1 MQQLFFQGCSF
12 YQVITYYSCVVQ
24 FVSNWFINICGSLR
38 AWEII
43 KHSLMYRTSE
53 VVCVSAFIIKMCRKI
68 SNIRCAKSQNFNVS
82 RLGLQLSSDNIL
94 KPCVQLLQTHIKETS
109 NYAFLALFGDSPMT
123 SDFPSKGSA
132 MWKMFPFDDIIMM
145 GNNLS
150 CTHFIS
156 STIID
161 LTMNINPFPMVCCI
175 WWYFALYCCFVP
187 LFIDSIPMVR
197 STNHHSV
204 KLGVNEA
211 FHDVSDLV
219 HSMCVSAFFRQM

>member
-1 MQQLFFQGCSF
+1 
-12 YQVITYYSCVVQ
+12 
-24 FVSNWFINICGSLR
+24 
-38 AWEII
+38 
-43 KHSLMYRTSE
+43 MYRTSE

-68 SNIRCAKSQNFNVS
+68 SNISGAKSQNFNVS

-156 STIID
+156 SRIID

-175 WWYFALYCCFVP
+175 WWYLYPPKRSLGGVYWIHP
-187 LFIDSIPMVR
+187 VR
-197 STNHHSV
+197 PSV
-204 KLGVNEA
+204 CPSVCPSVRPSVRGS
-211 FHDVSDLV
+211 VSGW
-219 HSMCVSAFFRQM
+219 